1 MPEPRLAPLPFAPDQ
16 YGCRNPRSGADDTI
30 SGTHTVHT
38 RRQGNGGRMLP
49 CRPRRK
55 AEYCRHGRD
64 LRCRRTHNDR
74 EACLGKPLC
83 PDCYDYR
90 HAVVWN
96 AHAPEL
102 WRRTTITLRRLLER
116 ATGSRVHLSYAKV
129 AEFQARGVVHFHALI
144 RLDGHDP
151 HDPARLIPPP
161 AGLTAGDL
169 DHAIRQ
175 AVTATWFATR
185 THPAKPA
192 GWDIAWGPQ
201 LDIRTIGTGVDGD
214 ITDSKVAGYLA
225 KYATKS
231 TEPAG
236 ITAIR
241 VTPDNLPYYANP
253 RTHQGRLIRAC
264 WQLGGHDQDDAF
276 TALRRWANML
286 GFRGHFSTKS
296 RRYSVTL
303 GSLRKARAVWRRRRH
318 RDQATDDTTLV
329 PRHGHQ
335 LPELRRDRMA
345 HHRRRAARPVGRL
358 PRPRA

>member
-241 VTPDNLPYYANP
+241 VTPDNLHLLRQPPHPPGPSYP
-253 RTHQGRLIRAC
+253 RLLAARRPRPGRRLHGIAPLGQHARLPGPLLHQIPPLLGHPRLAAQGARCLATSTAPRP
-264 WQLGGHDQDDAF
+264 GH
-276 TALRRWANML
+276 
-286 GFRGHFSTKS
+286 
-296 RRYSVTL
+296 
-303 GSLRKARAVWRRRRH
+303 RRH
-318 RDQATDDTTLV
+318 
-329 PRHGHQ
+329 H
-335 LPELRRDRMA
+335 
-345 HHRRRAARPVGRL
+345 
-358 PRPRA
+358 PRPSSRASAS